1 MAFEAFLTQDKVK
14 PKGRRITYTVSVAL
28 HVVLAIYFVI
38 QGFWHVEELTPP
50 TVSVTFMSAPPP
62 PPPPPP
68 PPKKKSSTTKKIIPK
83 EIVQPKPDQV
93 VQPKEEPPP
102 QEEEEEDS
110 GEDDGVEG
118 GVEGGVKGG
127 VVGGVIGGV
136 VGGVVNTESE
146 APKMLPPNIGEKQ
159 IISNPPPDIPPVLA
173 RSGML
178 LFNLVKICV
187 GKGGDVSG
195 VTVVKPSDPL
205 FDKACTDKMRTW
217 KFRPMSVGG
226 NPVPFCY
233 VQKNVLKITQ

>member
-14 PKGRRITYTVSVAL
+14 PKGRRVTYAVSVAL
-28 HVVLAIYFVI
+28 HVIAGIYFAI
-38 QGFWHVEELTPP
+38 QGFWTVDELTPP
-50 TVSVTFMSAPPP
+50 TVTVTFMSAPPP

-83 EIVQPKPDQV
+83 TEIVQPKPDQI
-93 VQPKEEPPP
+93 VQPKEEPK

-127 VVGGVIGGV
+127 VVGGVVGGVIGGV
-136 VGGVVNTESE
+136 VGGEGE

-159 IISNPPPDIPPVLA
+159 IISNPQPEIPPALA
-173 RSGML
+173 RAGML

-187 GKGGDVSG
+187 SKGGDVSD

-233 VQKNVLKITQ
+233 VQKNVLKVSQ